1 MRYIVQKDWLL
12 ERCIWILTVFLL
24 SSFVIYDTNSWIS
37 IILLGVTLAILVAD
51 AILGKGKITITF
63 GPFHV
68 HVLLFAF
75 FCYASCLWAWRPAA
89 ATGKATTIIE
99 ILICMS
105 VLYFHYAKQDT
116 ISELADAVMWA
127 GYVITIYTFLFI
139 GVSTIKMI
147 AASGDRLLST
157 YTNINEIGMTVAI
170 SVVFSVHNILF
181 ITRKIQVKHLFIIPE
196 IILVGL
202 SGSRKA
208 LLLVGIG
215 IVLLVLIRFRSRKLL
230 NTIIFWAILGVIMVI
245 LSRLLLSLPIF
256 SAVNERMSG
265 LFALITG
272 KGEIDSSSVKRAA
285 YIQIGLEQF
294 FRTPITGIGI
304 GSSGALLQQYYGRDT
319 YLHNN
324 FVELLASG
332 GIIGFLVF
340 YSIHMHLLYDYFKY
354 RRNDDPYLVLCV
366 IFLMIQL
373 IMEYGMVS
381 YYSKTTYFYFLI
393 FFLEARNLKI
403 SKESSEYE

>member
-24 SSFVIYDTNSWIS
+24 SSFVIFDQNAWIS
-37 IILLGVTLAILVAD
+37 KILLGATFAILIAD
-51 AILGKGKITITF
+51 AILGKGKITVSF
-63 GPFHV
+63 GPFHI
-68 HVLLFAF
+68 HVLIFVF
-75 FCYASCLWAWRPAA
+75 FCYASSLWAWRPAA
-89 ATGKATTIIE
+89 ATGKATTILE

-116 ISELADAVMWA
+116 VSELVDAVMWA
-127 GYVITIYTFLFI
+127 GYVITIYTFLFVGI
-139 GVSTIKMI
+139 STIKMI
-147 AASGDRLLST
+147 AAGGDRLVSA
-157 YTNINEIGMTVAI
+157 YTNINSIGIAVAI
-170 SVVFSVHNILF
+170 SAVFSIHNVLF
-181 ITRKIQVKHLFIIPE
+181 ITRRVQLKHLFVVPE

-202 SGSRKA
+202 SGSRKT
-208 LLLVGIG
+208 LLIVGIG
-215 IVLLVLIRFRSRKLL
+215 IVLLVLIRYRSRNML
-230 NTIIFWAILGVIMVI
+230 NTTLYWAILGVIIVV

-272 KGEIDSSSVKRAA
+272 KGEIDSSSVKRAT

-294 FRTPITGIGI
+294 LRTPITGIGI
-304 GSSGALLQQYYGRDT
+304 GSTGALLQQYYGLDT

-332 GIIGFLVF
+332 GIIGFLIF
-340 YSIHMHLLYDYFKY
+340 YSIHMHLLYDYLKY
-354 RRNDDPYLVLCV
+354 RRKDDPYLVLCV
-366 IFLMIQL
+366 VFLLVQL

-393 FFLEARNLKI
+393 FFLEARNLKV
-403 SKESSEYE
+403 SKESS

>member
-1 MRYIVQKDWLL
+1 MNYIVQKDWLL
-12 ERCIWILTVFLL
+12 ERCIWVLTVFLL
-24 SSFVIYDTNSWIS
+24 SSFVIFDQSAWIS
-37 IILLGVTLAILVAD
+37 KILLGVTFAILIAD
-51 AILGKGKITITF
+51 AILGKGEITVSF

-68 HVLLFAF
+68 HVLLFAL
-75 FCYASCLWAWRPAA
+75 FCYASCLWAWRPSAA
-89 ATGKATTIIE
+89 IGKGTTIVE

-116 ISELADAVMWA
+116 VSELVDAVMWA

-139 GVSTIKMI
+139 GVSTIRMI
-147 AASGDRLLST
+147 AESGERLVST
-157 YTNINEIGMTVAI
+157 YTNINEIGMAVAI
-170 SVVFSVHNILF
+170 SVVFTVHNVLY
-181 ITRKIQVKHLFIIPE
+181 ITRKIQLKHLFVIPE

-202 SGSRKA
+202 SGSRKT

-215 IVLLVLIRFRSRKLL
+215 IVLLVLIKYHSSNLL
-230 NTIIFWAILGVIMVI
+230 NTILYWAILGVIIVV
-245 LSRLLLSLPIF
+245 LFRLLLSLSIF

-265 LFALITG
+265 LFALLTG

-304 GSSGALLQQYYGRDT
+304 GSSGALLQQYYGLDT

-324 FVELLASG
+324 YVELLASG
-332 GIIGFLVF
+332 GIIGFIIY
-340 YSIHMHLLYDYFKY
+340 YSIHVHLLSDYFKY
-354 RRNDDPYLVLCV
+354 RRASEPYLVLCV
-366 IFLMIQL
+366 VFLMIQL

-403 SKESSEYE
+403 DKELSEYE

>member
-24 SSFVIYDTNSWIS
+24 SSFVIFDQSAWIS
-37 IILLGVTLAILVAD
+37 KILLGVTFAILMAD
-51 AILGKGKITITF
+51 AILGKGKITVSF
-63 GPFHV
+63 GSFHV
-68 HVLLFAF
+68 HVLLFAL
-75 FCYASCLWAWRPAA
+75 FCYASCLWAWRPSAA
-89 ATGKATTIIE
+89 IGKGTTIVE

-116 ISELADAVMWA
+116 VSELVDAVMWA
-127 GYVITIYTFLFI
+127 GYVITIYTFLYI
-139 GVSTIKMI
+139 GVSTIRMI
-147 AASGDRLLST
+147 AASGDRLVSA
-157 YTNINEIGMTVAI
+157 YTNINEIGIAVAI
-170 SVVFSVHNILF
+170 SVVFTVHNVLF
-181 ITRKIQVKHLFIIPE
+181 ITRKIQMKHLFIIPE

-202 SGSRKA
+202 SGSRKT

-215 IVLLVLIRFRSRKLL
+215 IALFVLIRYRSRRLL
-230 NTIIFWAILGVIMVI
+230 NTIIYWAILGVIIVV
-245 LSRLLLSLPIF
+245 LFRLLLSLPIF

-265 LFALITG
+265 LFSLITG
-272 KGEIDSSSVKRAA
+272 KGETDSSSVKRAA

-324 FVELLASG
+324 FAELLAGG
-332 GIIGFLVF
+332 GIIGFLIY
-340 YSIHMHLLYDYFKY
+340 YSIHIHLLYDYVKC
-354 RRNDDPYLVLCV
+354 RRVSDPYLVLCV
-366 IFLMIQL
+366 VFLLVQL

-393 FFLEARNLKI
+393 FFLEARNLKVH
-403 SKESSEYE
+403 EGLVEHE

>member
-1 MRYIVQKDWLL
+1 MRYLVQKDWLL

-24 SSFVIYDTNSWIS
+24 SSFVIFDQSAWIS
-37 IILLGVTLAILVAD
+37 KILLGVTFAILMAD
-51 AILGKGKITITF
+51 AILGNGKITIMF

-68 HVLLFAF
+68 HVLLFVL
-75 FCYASCLWAWRPAA
+75 FCYASCLWAWRPAVA
-89 ATGKATTIIE
+89 ISKGTTVLE

-116 ISELADAVMWA
+116 VSELVDAVMWA
-127 GYVITIYTFLFI
+127 GYVITIYTFLFV

-147 AASGDRLLST
+147 AASGDRLVST
-157 YTNINEIGMTVAI
+157 YTNINSIGIAVAI
-170 SVVFSVHNILF
+170 SAVFTIHNVLF
-181 ITRKIQVKHLFIIPE
+181 ITRRVQLKHLFVVPE

-202 SGSRKA
+202 SGSRKT
-208 LLLVGIG
+208 LLIVGIG
-215 IVLLVLIRFRSRKLL
+215 IVLLLLIRYRSRKFL
-230 NTIIFWAILGVIMVI
+230 NTILYWAILGVIIVI
-245 LSRLLLSLPIF
+245 LFRLLLSLPVF

-265 LFALITG
+265 LIALITG
-272 KGEIDSSSVKRAA
+272 KGKIDSSSVKRAA
-285 YIQIGLEQF
+285 YIQIGIEQF
-294 FRTPITGIGI
+294 LRTPIIGIGI
-304 GSSGALLQQYYGRDT
+304 GSTGALLQQYYGLDT

-332 GIIGFLVF
+332 GIIGFLIY
-340 YSIHMHLLYDYFKY
+340 YSIHMHLLYEYFKY
-354 RRNDDPYLVLCV
+354 RRKEDPYLVLCV
-366 IFLMIQL
+366 VFLIIQL

-403 SKESSEYE
+403 SKEPLEYE